1 MIYKIMFEQIV
12 TQKEYSVATVEAN
25 SKIEALQELKEGNC
39 IDFDIYDIEGIKEG
53 DPENINI
60 IEAND

>member
-1 MIYKIMFEQIV
+1 MFEQIV

-39 IDFDIYDIEGIKEG
+39 IDFDTYDIEGIKEG